1 MRSDESFAA
10 RSKWPTVVAMV
21 VLLGGTALG
30 WNWIWG
36 IFFLVWS
43 VQGIASGQAFVLQ
56 MVYRDENPVL
66 FWVVSLSWLVLAV
79 MTVVYDIFPQIAP
92 QFAAD
97 WLGVLP

>member
-10 RSKWPTVVAMV
+10 RSKWPTVVALI
-21 VLLGGTALG
+21 VLLGATALG
-30 WNWIWG
+30 WYWIWG

-56 MVYRDENPVL
+56 MVHRDENPVL
-66 FWVVSLSWLVLAV
+66 FWVISLSWLALAV
-79 MTVVYDIFPQIAP
+79 MTIVYDIFPQITP

-97 WLGVLP
+97 WLGTPP

>member
-1 MRSDESFAA
+1 MRSYGGFAA
-10 RSKWPTVVAMV
+10 RSKWPTVVALI
-21 VLLGGTALG
+21 VLLGATALG

-56 MVYRDENPVL
+56 TVYRDENPVL
-66 FWVVSLSWLVLAV
+66 FRVISLSWLALAV
-79 MTVVYDIFPQIAP
+79 MTVVYDIFPQITP

-97 WLGVLP
+97 WLGTPP